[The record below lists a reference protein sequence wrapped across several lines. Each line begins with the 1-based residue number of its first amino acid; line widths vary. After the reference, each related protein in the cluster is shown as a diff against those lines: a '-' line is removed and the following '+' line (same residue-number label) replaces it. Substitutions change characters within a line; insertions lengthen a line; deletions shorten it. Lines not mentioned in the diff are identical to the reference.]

1 MIPFMSSAPNL
12 PPDAPRPAAT
22 VILARESAGA
32 PQILLMKR
40 GAGASFMPGAYVFAG
55 GAVDPSDATEAAY
68 ALSADFPDERASRR
82 LNVPSH
88 GLSYYVAAA
97 REAFEECGLLMA
109 YEGAHEGPGISE
121 GRGTSEGH
129 ASLVDLTS
137 WDEAR
142 LHAMR
147 NQLGRHEIDM
157 AQLCR
162 AHGWRLALAELHYF
176 AHWITPPG
184 MKQLFDTRFFLCR
197 APDHQRA
204 SLASGEM
211 SELVWRSAAA
221 ALDEYEAGKL
231 RLVFATR
238 EMLKQIADFARIDS
252 LLEYARQPRE
262 ITTVVPVFPPATLP

>member
-1 MIPFMSSAPNL
+1 MSSARNL

-22 VILARESAGA
+22 VIFARESAGA

-55 GAVDPSDATEAAY
+55 GAVDPSDASEAAY

-109 YEGAHEGPGISE
+109 YAGAHEGHGASD
-121 GRGTSEGH
+121 GHRASDGHGTSEGR

-137 WDEAR
+137 WDEGR
-142 LHAMR
+142 LHALR

-157 AQLCR
+157 AQLCG
-162 AHGWRLALAELHYF
+162 AHGWALALSELH
-176 AHWITPPG
+176 
-184 MKQLFDTRFFLCR
+184 
-197 APDHQRA
+197 
-204 SLASGEM
+204 
-211 SELVWRSAAA
+211 
-221 ALDEYEAGKL
+221 
-231 RLVFATR
+231 
-238 EMLKQIADFARIDS
+238 
-252 LLEYARQPRE
+252 
-262 ITTVVPVFPPATLP
+262 

>member
-1 MIPFMSSAPNL
+1 MS
-12 PPDAPRPAAT
+12 PDAPRPAAT
-22 VILARESAGA
+22 VIFARESAGA

-55 GAVDPSDATEAAY
+55 GAVDPADATEAVYSLA
-68 ALSADFPDERASRR
+68 ADFPDERASRR
-82 LNVPSH
+82 LNVPAD

-109 YEGAHEGPGISE
+109 YEAHGNYG
-121 GRGTSEGH
+121 GH

-142 LHAMR
+142 LHALR
-147 NQLGRHEIDM
+147 NQVNRQEIDM
-157 AQLCR
+157 AKLCR
-162 AHGWRLALAELHYF
+162 THGWRLALAELHYF
-176 AHWITPPG
+176 AHWITPPD
-184 MKQLFDTRFFLCR
+184 MQRRFDTRFFLCR
-197 APDHQRA
+197 APEHQHA
-204 SLASGEM
+204 SLASDEM

-221 ALDEYEAGKL
+221 ALDECAAGTL

-238 EMLKQIADFARIDS
+238 EMLKQIADFARLDS

-262 ITTVVPVFPPATLP
+262 ITTVVPVFPPITVP